1 MGARAT
7 PFAQPTMKLIIVA
20 LVLSAAI
27 VAALPARFGE
37 ADPDAIVPEDS
48 FESTV
53 DSILMQG
60 PAKAAPRG
68 GKNGKADDH
77 KPNGKKDDH
86 KPTGKGSEKKADGA
100 ASNHAHKK
108 PKAKAVLVASKHA
121 KGAQGHG
128 SEKKADGKKDDH
140 ESTGNGSD
148 QKPKKGDHKPDG
160 HGSEKKADGKHS
172 NHKPPITNHHPHKGD
187 HTKAVL
193 VASKHKGLGKHTEH
207 KSKAA

>member
-86 KPTGKGSEKKADGA
+86 KPKGKGSDVLPKHGD
-100 ASNHAHKK
+100 HK
-108 PKAKAVLVASKHA
+108 PHTGDHTVLVASKHAA

-128 SEKKADGKKDDH
+128 SDH
-140 ESTGNGSD
+140 KPNAANANHKSTGNASD
-148 QKPKKGDHKPDG
+148 
-160 HGSEKKADGKHS
+160 
-172 NHKPPITNHHPHKGD
+172 HKPPITNHRPHTGD
-187 HTKAVL
+187 HTVL
-193 VASKHKGLGKHTEH
+193 VASKHAAKG
-207 KSKAA
+207 A

>member
-86 KPTGKGSEKKADGA
+86 KPKGKGSDVLPKHGDHKPTGKGSEKKADGA

-108 PKAKAVLVASKHA
+108 PHHTVLVASKHAA

-128 SEKKADGKKDDH
+128 S
-140 ESTGNGSD
+140 
-148 QKPKKGDHKPDG
+148 DHKPN
-160 HGSEKKADGKHS
+160 AAAS
-172 NHKPPITNHHPHKGD
+172 NHKPPITNHHPHTGD
-187 HTKAVL
+187 HTVL
-193 VASKHKGLGKHTEH
+193 VASKHAAKGAQGHGSDHKPNAANANH
-207 KSKAA
+207 KSTGN